1 MSLAGK
7 LELEPH
13 PEGGYYRQVYKSET
27 MVGDRTA
34 ITAIYFLLERGQ
46 VSRWHRVLSDELWTF
61 LEGAPLTLWLHDGG
75 STTSTTLSAEA
86 RIAAVP
92 RTVWQ
97 AAATTGDY
105 TLVACFVAPGF
116 EFADFT
122 MMTGDADAQARLRAV
137 SPELAHLI

>member
-1 MSLAGK
+1 MTLARNLG
-7 LELEPH
+7 LQPH
-13 PEGGYYRQVYKSET
+13 PEGGWYRQVYKSSA

-46 VSRWHRVLSDELWTF
+46 ISRWHRVLSDELWTF
-61 LEGAPLTLWLHDGG
+61 LEGAPLTLWLHDGA
-75 STTSTTLSAEA
+75 STSSTALDAHS

-97 AAATTGDY
+97 AAETSGDY

-116 EFADFT
+116 EFADFA
-122 MMTGDADAQARLRAV
+122 MMADVPEAQVNVPAELRRF
-137 SPELAHLI
+137 I

>member
-1 MSLAGK
+1 MSLIETLDLK
-7 LELEPH
+7 PH
-13 PEGGYYRQVYKSET
+13 PEGGYYRQVYKSSART
-27 MVGDRTA
+27 GDRSA

-61 LEGAPLTLWLHDGG
+61 LEGAPLTLWLHDG
-75 STTSTTLSAEA
+75 TSTSSLTLSPDA

-97 AAATTGDY
+97 AAETTGEY

-122 MMTGDADAQARLRAV
+122 MMSDDADAQARLRET
-137 SPELAHLI
+137 SPELARLI